1 MAFQPTASG
10 TLAVV
15 DFALESADE
24 TYAVAAFS
32 DWIRM
37 SFCCNVACNL
47 ILRSVIKAFT
57 SSSVVPRVWGFVE
70 VTAVLPSAVAVSC
83 QGVA

>member
-32 DWIRM
+32 DGIRM
-37 SFCCNVACNL
+37 SFACNVACNVAFNL
-47 ILRSVIKAFT
+47 ILRSVIKALT
-57 SSSVVPRVWGFVE
+57 SSSVVPRV
-70 VTAVLPSAVAVSC
+70 
-83 QGVA
+83 